1 MFIPFPDFYP
11 KLKTANL
18 KTQVWCIVRKK
29 WVLFTKEEWVR
40 QNWLNYLIEVLKYPP
55 SLIAV
60 EKEIY
65 LGELRKRFDILI
77 YQNSQPFILIE
88 CKEQDTVLSE
98 QTIQQILTYNIKLCV
113 SYMIISNGTQSFGV
127 FIKDGKIYKITKMPQ
142 IIK

>member
-1 MFIPFPDFYP
+1 MTIEFPAYEP
-11 KLKTANL
+11 QIKTIDQ
-18 KTQVWCIVRKK
+18 KPQIWCLVRKK
-29 WVLFTKEEWVR
+29 WVAFTKEEWVR
-40 QNWLNYLIEVLKYPP
+40 QNWLNYLIEVMKYPA

-60 EKEIY
+60 EKEIL
-65 LGELRKRFDILI
+65 LGELKKRFDILI

-113 SYMIISNGTQSFGV
+113 SYMILSNGKQSFGV
-127 FIKDGKIYKITKMPQ
+127 FIKDGTIQKLSKMPQ